1 MLTERQKDILK
12 ILTNEYIK
20 EFSPISSNYLVS
32 KCGLDF
38 SSATI
43 RNELSILE
51 DSGYLKKNYYSSGSI
66 PTNKAYEFLVN
77 EILQEKLEKFEG
89 EEWSNQ
95 NDLFF
100 NELNELDELSDFIAS
115 KLKIFNAIINEQL
128 EFYYD
133 GVEELFASPDFQE
146 KDEFLHL
153 AKTIDLVEDFYKD
166 IFYKVINMEPMIFI
180 GKNNPF
186 NLKSDLISFMTGST
200 QTTNEKIAFIL
211 IGPSRMPYKKN
222 WLFLNKLLNNLRI
235 NN

>member
-1 MLTERQKDILK
+1 MLTERQKGILK

-38 SSATI
+38 SSATV

-51 DSGYLKKNYYSSGSI
+51 DCGYLKKNYYSSGSI

-77 EILQEKLEKFEG
+77 EILQEKREKLEKEQFD
-89 EEWSNQ
+89 NQ
-95 NDLFF
+95 NNLFF
-100 NELNELDELSDFIAS
+100 KELDELSDFIAS
-115 KLKIFNAIINEQL
+115 RLKIFNAIINDQL

-166 IFYKVINMEPMIFI
+166 IFYKVINREPMIFI

-186 NLKSDLISFMTGST
+186 NLKSDLISFITGSV
-200 QTTNEKIAFIL
+200 QTTKNEKIAFIL
-211 IGPSRMPYKKN
+211 IGPSRMPYEKN
-222 WLFLNKLLNNLRI
+222 WLFLNKLLNNLKI

>member
-1 MLTERQKDILK
+1 MLTDRQKDILK

-51 DSGYLKKNYYSSGSI
+51 DYGYLKKNYYSSGSI

-77 EILQEKLEKFEG
+77 EILQEKREKLEKEQFD
-89 EEWSNQ
+89 NQ
-95 NDLFF
+95 NNLFF
-100 NELNELDELSDFIAS
+100 KELNELSDFIAS
-115 KLKIFNAIINEQL
+115 RLKIFNAIINDQL

-146 KDEFLHL
+146 KEEFLYL
-153 AKTIDLVEDFYKD
+153 AKMIDQVEDFYKD
-166 IFYKVINMEPMIFI
+166 IFSKVINNKPMIFI

-186 NLKSDLISFMTGST
+186 NLKSDLISFLTGSV
-200 QTTNEKIAFIL
+200 QTTNEKIAFVL
-211 IGPSRMPYKKN
+211 IGPSRMPYEKN
-222 WLFLNKLLNNLRI
+222 WLFLNRLLNNLKI

>member
-89 EEWSNQ
+89 EAWSTQ

-100 NELNELDELSDFIAS
+100 NELNDLDELSDYIAS
-115 KLKIFNAIINEQL
+115 KLKIFNAIINE
-128 EFYYD
+128 
-133 GVEELFASPDFQE
+133 
-146 KDEFLHL
+146 
-153 AKTIDLVEDFYKD
+153 
-166 IFYKVINMEPMIFI
+166 
-180 GKNNPF
+180 
-186 NLKSDLISFMTGST
+186 
-200 QTTNEKIAFIL
+200 
-211 IGPSRMPYKKN
+211 
-222 WLFLNKLLNNLRI
+222 
-235 NN
+235 